1 MMTTT
6 TPNTTICFDESG
18 LSNVTFDGI
27 IINTT
32 ADDAG
37 SHMTSGEEED
47 AMTQTW
53 LLVLFICL
61 YCVVFVLG
69 ISGNSLVVY
78 AVLHSRSM
86 HTITNAFITNLAASD
101 ILMCLL
107 AVPFTPI
114 SGLLQTWVFGE
125 ALCHLVPM
133 VLGVSVHVS
142 TLTSTAIAVDRFFV
156 IVYPFRPR
164 ITMTQCLLL
173 VAVIWIIS
181 ASISLPLA
189 LYQKVRGQTYRLP

>member
-1 MMTTT
+1 MASVS
-6 TPNTTICFDESG
+6 PPD
-18 LSNVTFDGI
+18 NVTESTSTPI
-27 IINTT
+27 
-32 ADDAG
+32 DDSTVSYVTLFAN
-37 SHMTSGEEED
+37 MTSEDVLRRQANGTAVD

-53 LLVLFICL
+53 LLVLFISL
-61 YCVVFVLG
+61 YCVVFILG
-69 ISGNSLVVY
+69 ISGNSLVIY
-78 AVLHSRSM
+78 AVLHNRSM
-86 HTITNAFITNLAASD
+86 HTITNVFITNLAASD

-125 ALCHLVPM
+125 ALCHIVPM

-164 ITMTQCLLL
+164 ISMAHCLFLIAAIWLL
-173 VAVIWIIS
+173 S
-181 ASISLPLA
+181 MSISLPLA
-189 LYQKVRGQTYRLP
+189 LYQKVSFLY